1 MKYSQLYS
9 IIGLSGN
16 DPNTPDGI
24 VQNVNGFYSFLL
36 ATIFFL
42 IGFFKDG
49 MERGV
54 HSPLFKTINKGT

>member
-1 MKYSQLYS
+1 MKHSQLYS

-16 DPNTPDGI
+16 DPNTPGGI

-36 ATIFFL
+36 ATIFYL

-49 MERGV
+49 MEREV
-54 HSPLFKTINKGT
+54 TFPLI